1 MFKKVLTLVCAG
13 MLGVSA
19 AYAVPADPRPF
30 TVTQPDGTTLTI
42 RIVGDEF
49 FHCLMTEDGYL
60 VKKASDGG
68 YNYIDDNGEVMS
80 LRAANAAD
88 RSESVKTAL
97 LALNPAQTFSELKA
111 STLATSKMWNTQKAQ
126 RMAAPQRANGDEY
139 DNSDG
144 HDIRVFPTSGEQN
157 VLVVCVNF
165 SDLKFSFDP
174 DPHSAMTR
182 MMNEVGY
189 SEYGASGS
197 SYDFYYASSAGQF
210 LPKFD
215 VYGPITLPS
224 SYSYYG
230 ADRGSEIDFRA
241 AEMIRDAINILDPDV
256 DFTQYDRNGDGYV
269 DNVYVFYA
277 GYGQA
282 DTGMENVIWP
292 HAFQLQYALGAPIE
306 VDGVKVDKYATSNEI
321 NRDDSFDGIG
331 TFCHEFAH
339 VLGLPD
345 LYETSYSSGAFT
357 PGEYS
362 AMDSGPYNGD
372 GYVPPIFSAYERYA
386 LEWLN
391 PVVIDQSMT
400 INMAPLTRA
409 NVAYKIPASS
419 KNPKEY
425 FLFENRQQESWDSY
439 IPGHGMLVWHI
450 DFDSNKWFYN
460 TVNNSATHQCVDIEE
475 ADNALTAQT
484 RSGDTFPGT
493 SNIFEFTGKSRPA
506 FRNWANEIIDY
517 PITEISESV
526 DGVISMKVNGGGDE
540 NSPMYVASPKAKAT
554 VIESDKFTLQWDAV
568 AGADGYMLTVYAF
581 EDSDGAELYGHVAD
595 YLTKD
600 LGNITSIEITDL
612 DSEQAYVARL
622 YAYNRYNMSAAQEI
636 NISTI
641 SDDMTES
648 APMINVGKVET
659 NAAELWWTALPDAE
673 YYELTVATR
682 TVGESNE
689 SEIASFDGKKL
700 PSSQWYSF
708 GGWET
713 RTGYFGESAPS
724 LKLSAVGDLIETP
737 VYDKDIR
744 TVNLWTRLSREN
756 VSARLEV
763 YGSDGVSKYHIATI
777 TEIDGTEEGTNLVI
791 DRIPYG
797 TRQVSLNYYYA
808 SKDAILY
815 IDDIQVNFAGEITDV
830 AIDGYDGIRVD
841 GTSHKVTG
849 LAENTDYVAYVKAF
863 GNGEESKVSRALGF
877 TTADPLSVDA
887 VTSENRL
894 AVTVDNGLVRLSDAT
909 QSFNIYTVD
918 GRVVALNVVGQYQ
931 LPQAGLYIVK
941 AGSKVAKVNW

>member
-30 TVTQPDGTTLTI
+30 TVTQPDGSTLTI

-68 YNYIDDNGEVMS
+68 YNFVDDNGEVMS

-88 RSESVKTAL
+88 RTESVKTAL

-126 RMAAPQRANGDEY
+126 RKLTPQRANGDEY
-139 DNSDG
+139 DNADG
-144 HDIRVFPTSGEQN
+144 HDLRVFPTSGEQN

-174 DPHSAMTR
+174 DPHAAMTR

-197 SYDFYYASSAGQF
+197 AFDFYTSSSAGQF
-210 LPKFD
+210 IPKFD
-215 VYGPITLPS
+215 VYGPVTLSS

-241 AEMIRDAINILDPDV
+241 AEMIKDVLTVLDPDV
-256 DFTQYDRNGDGYV
+256 DFTQYDRNNDGYV
-269 DNVYVFYA
+269 DNIYVFYA

-282 DTGMENVIWP
+282 DTGLDDVIWP
-292 HAFQLQYALGAPIE
+292 HSYQLQYALGAPIE
-306 VDGVKVDKYATSNEI
+306 VDGVKVDKYATSNEL
-321 NRDDSFDGIG
+321 NRNDSFDGIG

-372 GYVPPIFSAYERYA
+372 GYVPPTFSCYERYA

-391 PVVIDQSMT
+391 PVVIDQPMT
-400 INMAPLTRA
+400 INMAPMTRA
-409 NVAYKIPASS
+409 NVAYKVPASD
-419 KNPKEY
+419 KNAKEY
-425 FLFENRQQESWDSY
+425 FMFENRQQESWDSY

-450 DFDSNKWFYN
+450 DFDANKWFYN
-460 TVNNSATHQCVDIEE
+460 IVNNSATHQGVDIEE
-475 ADNALTAQT
+475 ADNAQSAQT
-484 RSGDTFPGT
+484 RAGDPFPGT
-493 SNIFEFTGKSRPA
+493 SGVYEFTGKSRPA

-517 PITEISESV
+517 PITEIYESV
-526 DGVISMKVNGGGDE
+526 DGVISMKVKGGGDE
-540 NSPMYVASPKAKAT
+540 KSPMYIASPSAKVTA
-554 VIESDKFTLQWDAV
+554 IDSDKFTMEWGAV
-568 AGADGYMLTVYAF
+568 ANADGYMLTVYAF
-581 EDSDGAELYGHVAD
+581 EDTDGAELYGHVGD

-641 SDDMTES
+641 SGDLADS
-648 APMINVGKVET
+648 APMLNVGKVLPTE
-659 NAAELWWTALPDAE
+659 AELWWTSLPDAE
-673 YYELTVATR
+673 HYQLTVATR
-682 TVGESNE
+682 TVTESDDKE
-689 SEIASFDGKKL
+689 VASFDNKKL
-700 PSSQWYSF
+700 PSSQWYTF

-713 RTGYFGESAPS
+713 RTGYFGEAAPS
-724 LKLSAVGDLIETP
+724 LKFSSQGDLIETP
-737 VYDKDIR
+737 VYDKDIHSI
-744 TVNLWTRLSREN
+744 NLWTRLSREN

-763 YGSDGVSKYHIATI
+763 YGSDGMSKYHVATI

-791 DRIPYG
+791 DNLPYG
-797 TRQVSLNYYYA
+797 TRQVSINYYFA
-808 SKDAILY
+808 SKEAILY
-815 IDDIQVNFAGEITDV
+815 LDDITVKFVGDINDV
-830 AIDGYDGIRVD
+830 AVDGYDDIRVD
-841 GTSHKVTG
+841 ATS
-849 LAENTDYVAYVKAF
+849 
-863 GNGEESKVSRALGF
+863 
-877 TTADPLSVDA
+877 
-887 VTSENRL
+887 
-894 AVTVDNGLVRLSDAT
+894 
-909 QSFNIYTVD
+909 
-918 GRVVALNVVGQYQ
+918 
-931 LPQAGLYIVK
+931 
-941 AGSKVAKVNW
+941 

>member
-1 MFKKVLTLVCAG
+1 
-13 MLGVSA
+13 
-19 AYAVPADPRPF
+19 
-30 TVTQPDGTTLTI
+30 
-42 RIVGDEF
+42 
-49 FHCLMTEDGYL
+49 
-60 VKKASDGG
+60 
-68 YNYIDDNGEVMS
+68 
-80 LRAANAAD
+80 
-88 RSESVKTAL
+88 
-97 LALNPAQTFSELKA
+97 
-111 STLATSKMWNTQKAQ
+111 
-126 RMAAPQRANGDEY
+126 
-139 DNSDG
+139 
-144 HDIRVFPTSGEQN
+144 
-157 VLVVCVNF
+157 
-165 SDLKFSFDP
+165 
-174 DPHSAMTR
+174 
-182 MMNEVGY
+182 
-189 SEYGASGS
+189 
-197 SYDFYYASSAGQF
+197 
-210 LPKFD
+210 
-215 VYGPITLPS
+215 
-224 SYSYYG
+224 
-230 ADRGSEIDFRA
+230 
-241 AEMIRDAINILDPDV
+241 
-256 DFTQYDRNGDGYV
+256 
-269 DNVYVFYA
+269 
-277 GYGQA
+277 
-282 DTGMENVIWP
+282 
-292 HAFQLQYALGAPIE
+292 
-306 VDGVKVDKYATSNEI
+306 
-321 NRDDSFDGIG
+321 
-331 TFCHEFAH
+331 
-339 VLGLPD
+339 
-345 LYETSYSSGAFT
+345 
-357 PGEYS
+357 
-362 AMDSGPYNGD
+362 
-372 GYVPPIFSAYERYA
+372 
-386 LEWLN
+386 
-391 PVVIDQSMT
+391 
-400 INMAPLTRA
+400 
-409 NVAYKIPASS
+409 
-419 KNPKEY
+419 
-425 FLFENRQQESWDSY
+425 
-439 IPGHGMLVWHI
+439 
-450 DFDSNKWFYN
+450 
-460 TVNNSATHQCVDIEE
+460 
-475 ADNALTAQT
+475 
-484 RSGDTFPGT
+484 
-493 SNIFEFTGKSRPA
+493 
-506 FRNWANEIIDY
+506 
-517 PITEISESV
+517 
-526 DGVISMKVNGGGDE
+526 
-540 NSPMYVASPKAKAT
+540 
-554 VIESDKFTLQWDAV
+554 
-568 AGADGYMLTVYAF
+568 
-581 EDSDGAELYGHVAD
+581 GHVAD

-636 NISTI
+636 NVSTI

-841 GTSHKVTG
+841 GTSHKVIG